1 MNKKIFMIAWVVMIA
16 MTASAFDLKVK
27 ETSHG
32 SVTLQV
38 DGSTAT
44 TAEAGQVVTIQT
56 TADALYH
63 MSAIKAYQY
72 AAWGEAQTPRRA
84 PGIENREIA
93 LTKVDSNTYTFTMPS
108 RGILVEATFSE
119 GMDFDGV
126 EDEHGEVAAL
136 IHVTDVDEAAKTLT
150 IASIDI
156 PAGDEGLTIYIPSKL
171 GGYTVNGLA
180 SGAISNQNVS
190 MVHLAETKTTL
201 KIGENAIPT
210 TATIH
215 TPLELLDDY
224 ALMPSLKSNFE
235 AGKVVATA
243 TPVNVYWTFSC
254 GVDVVLPEG
263 ITVYTCRMTNAD
275 EVRIEVL
282 PDSELTVS
290 GQRVIK
296 AGNGLLLYCNSGR
309 ADAYLLTARPGNQQS
324 GSTPVTAD
332 AHSYGDKNWL
342 LPVVEAANY
351 SADGYL
357 VLKNNTFHSLLS
369 GTSMVPANRAILK
382 KQ

>member
-1 MNKKIFMIAWVVMIA
+1 MIAWVVLIA

-27 ETSHG
+27 ETLHG

-38 DGSTAT
+38 DGSMAT

-63 MSAIKAYQY
+63 LSAIKAYQY
-72 AAWGEAQTPRRA
+72 VAWGGAKAPRRA
-84 PGIENREIA
+84 PGIESREIA
-93 LTKVDSNTYTFTMPS
+93 LTKVDANTYTFTMPS
-108 RGILVEATFSE
+108 RGILVEATFAE

-126 EDEHGEVAAL
+126 EDEQGEVTAS
-136 IHVTDVDEAAKTLT
+136 IQVTDVDEEAKTLT
-150 IASIDI
+150 IASLDI

-296 AGNGLLLYCNSGR
+296 AGNGLLLYCDSGR
-309 ADAYLLTARPGNQQS
+309 AEAYQLTARPGSQQS

-332 AHSYGDKNWL
+332 AQSYGDKNWL

-357 VLKNNTFHSLLS
+357 VLKSNTFHSLLS

>member
-27 ETSHG
+27 ETLHG

-44 TAEAGQVVTIQT
+44 TAEAGQVVTVQT

-63 MSAIKAYQY
+63 LSAIKAYQY
-72 AAWGEAQTPRRA
+72 AAWGGAKAPRRA
-84 PGIENREIA
+84 PGIESREVA
-93 LTKVDSNTYTFTMPS
+93 LTKVDATTYTFTMPS
-108 RGILVEATFSE
+108 RSILVEAMFAE
-119 GMDFDGV
+119 GIDFDGV
-126 EDEHGEVAAL
+126 EDEQGEVAAS
-136 IHVTDVDEAAKTLT
+136 IQVTDVDKEAKTLT
-150 IASIDI
+150 IASLDI
-156 PAGDEGLTIYIPSKL
+156 PAGDEGLTLYIPSKL

-180 SGAISNQNVS
+180 DGAISNQNIS

-201 KIGENAIPT
+201 KIGENAIPAA
-210 TATIH
+210 ATVH

-263 ITVYTCRMTNAD
+263 ITVYTCRMTNDD

-282 PDSELTVS
+282 SDSELTVS

-296 AGNGLLLYCNSGR
+296 AGNGLLLYCDSGR
-309 ADAYLLTARPGNQQS
+309 AEAYQLTARPGSQQS

-332 AHSYGDKNWL
+332 AQSYGDKNWL

-357 VLKNNTFHSLLS
+357 VLKSNTFHSLLS